1 MHLQRTQTRSII
13 EEDWGAVER
22 LERAVVLH
30 VELPEIQARGQLN
43 PEVVCGLSRSQRQVG
58 DNFESLDEPNLDQEF
73 TRCLPVLRRALAD
86 VLLLLVVTGQAQ
98 RLRVALERRLWPCAG
113 RVKRP
118 EERRPVVPDRNGELG
133 DVVNGLS
140 SPPAAGAAA
149 SSLPA
154 PWQTCGER
162 AVSARDTHP
171 SACRQRFDAGALLNA
186 PPRARARSDEVP
198 TRGG

>member
-113 RVKRP
+113 RVKSP
-118 EERRPVVPDRNGELG
+118 EERRPLAPGRVGELG
-133 DVVNGLS
+133 DVSTAS
-140 SPPAAGAAA
+140 SPPTAVAAA
-149 SSLPA
+149 SSAPA
-154 PWQTCGER
+154 P
-162 AVSARDTHP
+162 SP
-171 SACRQRFDAGALLNA
+171 M
-186 PPRARARSDEVP
+186 PPRVADLWRTGCVSPGHSFFRSSSAIR
-198 TRGG
+198 RGSAAQRTPAHEGEI

>member
-1 MHLQRTQTRSII
+1 MHLQRTQTCSILG
-13 EEDWGAVER
+13 EDWGAVER

-73 TRCLPVLRRALAD
+73 TRCLSVLRRALAD

-98 RLRVALERRLWPCAG
+98 RLRAALERRFWPCAG

-118 EERRPVVPDRNGELG
+118 EERRPLAPGRVGELG
-133 DVVNGLS
+133 DVVDGLVAPRRGCGS
-140 SPPAAGAAA
+140 ILGAGAV
-149 SSLPA
+149 PDA
-154 PWQTCGER
+154 PVRGRPVENGMCQPGTLIFPLVVGDSTRER
-162 AVSARDTHP
+162 CSTHP
-171 SACRQRFDAGALLNA
+171 
-186 PPRARARSDEVP
+186 RA
-198 TRGG
+198 